1 MNLPDVMTPEDV
13 TSLLD
18 APDQSE
24 WIGRR
29 DRLLLLLMV
38 RCGLRVSEAC
48 ALQRDQVH
56 VTPDAVWLRLR
67 NVKRTIGKGG
77 KKEGRK
83 RNVPT
88 PPDVDAALRAW
99 LNDDLA
105 ADSVFVLPGR
115 GKQLRLDRSAA
126 YRRVR
131 KYADGCCEADRVWPH
146 LLRHTAI
153 TEMLEA
159 GFDLYEAAAI
169 AGHSSIAVTGIYA
182 HVRNEKIEGKMRE
195 WKR

>member
-1 MNLPDVMTPEDV
+1 MNLPDVMSPEDV
-13 TSLLD
+13 DALLSE
-18 APDQSE
+18 PDVSS

-48 ALQRDQVH
+48 GLQRDQVS
-56 VTPDAVWLRLR
+56 VGDDAVWLRLR
-67 NVKRTIGKGG
+67 NVKRTVGKAS
-77 KKEGRK
+77 KRGRF
-83 RNVPT
+83 RNVPC
-88 PPDVDAALRAW
+88 PPDVADAVREWIENDLSKDAVFLLPSERA
-99 LNDDLA
+99 A
-105 ADSVFVLPGR
+105 
-115 GKQLRLDRSAA
+115 RLDRSAA

-131 KYADGCCEADRVWPH
+131 KYADAACEADRVWPH
-146 LLRHTAI
+146 LLRHTAV

-182 HVRNEKIEGKMRE
+182 HVRNEKIEGKMKA